1 MNQRPYFIVN
11 PHSANGKTGKLWP
24 EIKRLFE
31 EKLGQIDFAMTKGT
45 AHATFLTGKA
55 LYDGYERIIAVGGD
69 GTLNEVVNG
78 FYAEDKKISPNAIL
92 GYLPS
97 GTGEDFSQTLGI
109 KGLSLAE
116 RVNRLL
122 DGGRKMVDI
131 GVATYRRED
140 GSLITRRFINEAS
153 VGFTSIVA
161 KKVNESSKFLGSY
174 ASYILGI
181 LRSLMQ
187 LEHSR
192 VKVVVD
198 GREYFNGDTFMVNVA
213 NGKYFGGSLKIAPQ
227 AEIDDGWLE
236 VVVVERMG
244 RLEIIGNM
252 ANVYKGTHLANP
264 KIKHTRG
271 KEIVI
276 TSNENV
282 YVEMDG
288 EPVGLVEA
296 RFRLLEK
303 ELSFIL

>member
-1 MNQRPYFIVN
+1 MSQVPYFIVN

-24 EIKRLFE
+24 EIKQLFE
-31 EKLGQIDFAMTKGT
+31 AKLGKIDFALTKGT

-55 LYDGYERIIAVGGD
+55 LYDGHERIIAIGGD

-122 DGGRKMVDI
+122 DGGRKTVDI

-174 ASYILGI
+174 PSYVLGI
-181 LRSLMQ
+181 LRSLMK

-198 GREYFNGDTFMVNVA
+198 GREYFNGDTFMVNVS

-236 VVVVERMG
+236 IVVVERMG

-252 ANVYKGTHLANP
+252 ANVYKGTHLDNP
-264 KIKHTRG
+264 KIRHTRG

-276 TSNENV
+276 TSSENV

-288 EPVGLVEA
+288 EPVGLVGA
-296 RFRLLEK
+296 KFRLLEK
-303 ELSFIL
+303 ELNFIL

>member
-1 MNQRPYFIVN
+1 VNTKPYFIVN

-24 EIKRLFE
+24 EVKRLFE
-31 EKLGQIDFAMTKGT
+31 GKLGQIDFALTKGT
-45 AHATFLTGKA
+45 SHATFLTGKA
-55 LYDGYERIIAVGGD
+55 LYDGHERIIAVGGD
-69 GTLNEVVNG
+69 GTLNEVING

-109 KGLSLAE
+109 KHLSLEE
-116 RVNRLL
+116 RIGRLL
-122 DGGRKMVDI
+122 DGGRKMVDV
-131 GVATYRRED
+131 GVVTFRRED
-140 GSLITRRFINEAS
+140 GSIMTRRFINEAS
-153 VGFTSIVA
+153 AGFTATVA
-161 KKVNESSKFLGSY
+161 KKVNESSKSLGSY

-181 LRSLMQ
+181 LRSLMR
-187 LEHSR
+187 LEHYR
-192 VKVVVD
+192 LKVEVD
-198 GREYFNGDTFMVNVA
+198 GREYFAGDTFMVNVS

-236 VVVVERMG
+236 IVVVERMG

-276 TSNENV
+276 TSSEKV
-282 YVEMDG
+282 YIEMDG
-288 EPVGLVEA
+288 EPAGLTEA
-296 RFRLLEK
+296 RFKVLPK
-303 ELSFIL
+303 ELNFIL